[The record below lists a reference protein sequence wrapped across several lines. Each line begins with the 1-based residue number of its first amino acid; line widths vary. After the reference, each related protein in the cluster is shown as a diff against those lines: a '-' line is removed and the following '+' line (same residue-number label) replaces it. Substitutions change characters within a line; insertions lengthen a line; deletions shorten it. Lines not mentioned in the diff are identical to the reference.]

1 MVMTCRH
8 VQQLRDSYL
17 DGELSSS
24 LMAEVHAHLL
34 QCPECQQQVEMIRV
48 AGLVIAGDRAEPPM
62 RADFAQRV
70 VAALPTVGFGRP
82 AGLMTRRVR
91 RQHLWR
97 RAISASL
104 PAAAAILFF
113 CVLVWPTAEKNA
125 RPTRVAGKSIE
136 AVDLG
141 SIVEP
146 PWRALKDTKQA
157 ADNVDRVIQI
167 GIDEAQRNVRRS
179 LEQLKTPAISFL
191 DVLMEPFG
199 GLLDTN
205 HRAPTQADEDEIIRF

>member
-48 AGLVIAGDRAEPPM
+48 AGHVIASDHAEP
-62 RADFAQRV
+62 ALGSDFAQRV
-70 VAALPTVGFGRP
+70 LASLPTVGFGKP

-91 RQHLWR
+91 RHYLWR
-97 RAISASL
+97 RVISMGL

-113 CVLVWPTAEKNA
+113 CVLVWPSAERSSGPK
-125 RPTRVAGKSIE
+125 RVAGKSVE
-136 AVDLG
+136 VVFPRTFVDTT
-141 SIVEP
+141 VD
-146 PWRALKDTKQA
+146 ALKGTKQA
-157 ADNVDRVIQI
+157 ADDFNRLIQI
-167 GIDEAQRNVRRS
+167 GMDDARSARRG
-179 LEQLKTPAISFL
+179 LQQLKTPAPSIL
-191 DVLMEPFG
+191 NIMLEPFN
-199 GLLDTN
+199 GLLDTDR
-205 HRAPTQADEDEIIRF
+205 RAPAQSEKDGVVRF